1 MLAGRGS
8 DRTRAQP
15 GQDKLLQTTKKLLIQ
30 SIFLSKYH
38 KQGQLIC
45 LSIQISYQKA
55 EKTWF
60 WTDHKCLLARLQRAV
75 MSATFDI
82 SDSKAKI
89 KWIRD
94 PARLLAAWHEE
105 SGQNFYRTQN
115 QKWSDNWEAMT
126 PFKEQ
131 HILISFTEK
140 TCFDNSDNLWEWNGQ
155 HWAWALPGQRTGQSE
170 AWADQ
175 SAAREK

>member
-15 GQDKLLQTTKKLLIQ
+15 GQDKLLQTTKSYSYKA
-30 SIFLSKYH
+30 F
-38 KQGQLIC
+38 
-45 LSIQISYQKA
+45 SYQNITNKVNWYVWA
-55 EKTWF
+55 FKYPIRKQKKHDFELIINACWQGYSVPSCEL
-60 WTDHKCLLARLQRAV
+60 HL
-75 MSATFDI
+75 I
-82 SDSKAKI
+82 SRTQKI
-89 KWIRD
+89 KWIID

-175 SAAREK
+175 SDAGEK